1 MRAGQPFAVDDEN
14 SGNGAS
20 ANAGPFV
27 FPMVFNGS
35 AVELTP
41 LPGAPPRH
49 GQGTVTVCA
58 PRNADFAS
66 FYKVFEGILETVCG
80 SGKPCAGGSSEML
93 DFALFY
99 NVF

>member
-1 MRAGQPFAVDDEN
+1 MRAGEPFAVDDGN

-27 FPMVFNGS
+27 FPRVFNDF

-41 LPGAPPRH
+41 FPGAPPRH

-58 PRNADFAS
+58 PRNAGFAS
-66 FYKVFEGILETVCG
+66 FYKVFEAFLGTM
-80 SGKPCAGGSSEML
+80 SGFGKL
-93 DFALFY
+93 
-99 NVF
+99 